1 LENQEL
7 SIKLL
12 DYLRTKV
19 SSVSNEEL
27 SQVYA
32 VLVLLKNFSDL
43 KFERLLEYLTLRR
56 VHSFTASELTLIFSS
71 YGYLCQQG
79 KANLSSSF
87 IKTFEYVLF
96 NKLHDLTQ
104 DQLAQALVA
113 LFKIQR
119 VSARTTKV
127 VNNQTL
133 LQMLDKFTYELEDV
147 TGKPVKAANIAEVY

>member
-12 DYLRTKV
+12 DYLRTKM

-32 VLVLLKNFSDL
+32 ALVLLKNFTDL

-79 KANLSSSF
+79 KAKGLRSGAVLGLGRFGAFHGKSGMGIGAGAMEMGLS
-87 IKTFEYVLF
+87 
-96 NKLHDLTQ
+96 
-104 DQLAQALVA
+104 
-113 LFKIQR
+113 KIQK
-119 VSARTTKV
+119 AGK
-127 VNNQTL
+127 TL
-133 LQMLDKFTYELEDV
+133 QV
-147 TGKPVKAANIAEVY
+147 W